1 MKLLFVKEK
10 KGLAANHN
18 GKFYFPDRNGCIKA
32 TGLYDCKITIDKDK
46 FAFVDGKPIKTQAAS
61 IEIICSLLNLDMS
74 SVGLENR
81 ETINVFNVNNV
92 DVLFVKNSIATHLMY
107 INDKEQIESITSFS
121 TNSKSSYNVR
131 QLYSPGENIKRIIS
145 NIDIKNYLVKNG
157 AETLSD
163 LMLLKAATTVKS
175 KQGKYHH
182 IIDMSLVD
190 SKFIVVHTEYWD
202 VNLTRIYAYDKK
214 QNSLIDVD
222 GEIFDAVA
230 DKKNCK
236 KISIKNIDEFCIK
249 NHIAMHY
256 MRDEQEDSE
265 LKPVFENKIRFMN
278 TNIVVKCLDA
288 NALFV
293 DIREEDKA
301 VITKSF
307 DELEAYKKKIGKCIS
322 KSMLQEFSKFSP
334 KNILGL

>member
-1 MKLLFVKEK
+1 M
-10 KGLAANHN
+10 
-18 GKFYFPDRNGCIKA
+18 
-32 TGLYDCKITIDKDK
+32 
-46 FAFVDGKPIKTQAAS
+46 
-61 IEIICSLLNLDMS
+61 
-74 SVGLENR
+74 
-81 ETINVFNVNNV
+81 NNV
-92 DVLFVKNSIATHLMY
+92 DVLFVKNSISTHLIY

-121 TNSKSSYNVR
+121 TNSKSSYNLR
-131 QLYSPGENIKRIIS
+131 QLYSPGENMKRIIS
-145 NIDIKNYLVKNG
+145 NMDIKNYLVKNG

-163 LMLLKAATTVKS
+163 LMLLKAATIVKS

-236 KISIKNIDEFCIK
+236 KISVKEIDEFCIK

-256 MRDEQEDSE
+256 MRDEQEDPE

-307 DELEAYKKKIGKCIS
+307 DKLEAYKKKIGKCIS

>member
-1 MKLLFVKEK
+1 MKLLFVKGK

-46 FAFVDGKPIKTQAAS
+46 FAFVDGKLIKTQAAS

-81 ETINVFNVNNV
+81 ETINVFNVDNV

-131 QLYSPGENIKRIIS
+131 QLYSPGENMKRIIS
-145 NIDIKNYLVKNG
+145 NMDIKNYLVKNG
-157 AETLSD
+157 AEALSD
-163 LMLLKAATTVKS
+163 LMLLKAETIVKS

-214 QNSLIDVD
+214 QNSLIDVLW
-222 GEIFDAVA
+222 FY
-230 DKKNCK
+230 
-236 KISIKNIDEFCIK
+236 
-249 NHIAMHY
+249 H
-256 MRDEQEDSE
+256 
-265 LKPVFENKIRFMN
+265 LP
-278 TNIVVKCLDA
+278 
-288 NALFV
+288 
-293 DIREEDKA
+293 
-301 VITKSF
+301 
-307 DELEAYKKKIGKCIS
+307 
-322 KSMLQEFSKFSP
+322 
-334 KNILGL
+334 

>member
-1 MKLLFVKEK
+1 MKLLFVKGK

-107 INDKEQIESITSFS
+107 INDKKQIESITSFS
-121 TNSKSSYNVR
+121 TNPKSSYNVR
-131 QLYSPGENIKRIIS
+131 QLYSPEENMKRIIS
-145 NIDIKNYLVKNG
+145 NMDIKNYLVKNG

-163 LMLLKAATTVKS
+163 LMLLKAATIVKS

-202 VNLTRIYAYDKK
+202 VNLTGIYVYDKK
-214 QNSLIDVD
+214 QNALIDVD
-222 GEIFDAVA
+222 EKIFDAVA

>member
-1 MKLLFVKEK
+1 
-10 KGLAANHN
+10 
-18 GKFYFPDRNGCIKA
+18 
-32 TGLYDCKITIDKDK
+32 
-46 FAFVDGKPIKTQAAS
+46 
-61 IEIICSLLNLDMS
+61 
-74 SVGLENR
+74 
-81 ETINVFNVNNV
+81 
-92 DVLFVKNSIATHLMY
+92 
-107 INDKEQIESITSFS
+107 
-121 TNSKSSYNVR
+121 
-131 QLYSPGENIKRIIS
+131 
-145 NIDIKNYLVKNG
+145 
-157 AETLSD
+157 
-163 LMLLKAATTVKS
+163 
-175 KQGKYHH
+175 
-182 IIDMSLVD
+182 MSLVD

-202 VNLTRIYAYDKK
+202 VNLTGIYVYDKK
-214 QNSLIDVD
+214 QNALIDVD
-222 GEIFDAVA
+222 EKIFDAVA

-236 KISIKNIDEFCIK
+236 KISVKEIDEFCIK

-256 MRDEQEDSE
+256 MRDEQEDPE

-307 DELEAYKKKIGKCIS
+307 DKLEAYKKKIGKCIS

>member
-1 MKLLFVKEK
+1 MKLLFVKGK
-10 KGLAANHN
+10 RGLAANHN
-18 GKFYFPDRNGCIKA
+18 GKFYFPDRNGCIKT

-46 FAFVDGKPIKTQAAS
+46 FAFVDGKLIKTQATS
-61 IEIICSLLNLDMS
+61 IETICSLLNLSMS
-74 SVGLENR
+74 SVSPENR

-121 TNSKSSYNVR
+121 TNSKSSYNMR
-131 QLYSPGENIKRIIS
+131 QLYSPENMKRTIS
-145 NIDIKNYLVKNG
+145 NLDIKNYLVKNS

-163 LMLLKAATTVKS
+163 LMLLKAATIVKS
-175 KQGKYHH
+175 KQGKYFHV
-182 IIDMSLVD
+182 IDMSLVD
-190 SKFIVVHTEYWD
+190 SKFIVVHAEYWD

-222 GEIFDAVA
+222 EEIFDAVA

-236 KISIKNIDEFCIK
+236 KISVKEIDEFCIK

-256 MRDEQEDSE
+256 MRDEQENPE

-293 DIREEDKA
+293 DIREEDRA

>member
-1 MKLLFVKEK
+1 
-10 KGLAANHN
+10 
-18 GKFYFPDRNGCIKA
+18 
-32 TGLYDCKITIDKDK
+32 
-46 FAFVDGKPIKTQAAS
+46 
-61 IEIICSLLNLDMS
+61 
-74 SVGLENR
+74 
-81 ETINVFNVNNV
+81 
-92 DVLFVKNSIATHLMY
+92 
-107 INDKEQIESITSFS
+107 
-121 TNSKSSYNVR
+121 
-131 QLYSPGENIKRIIS
+131 
-145 NIDIKNYLVKNG
+145 
-157 AETLSD
+157 
-163 LMLLKAATTVKS
+163 MLLKAETIVKS

-307 DELEAYKKKIGKCIS
+307 DELEAYKKKFGKCIS

>member
-1 MKLLFVKEK
+1 
-10 KGLAANHN
+10 
-18 GKFYFPDRNGCIKA
+18 
-32 TGLYDCKITIDKDK
+32 
-46 FAFVDGKPIKTQAAS
+46 
-61 IEIICSLLNLDMS
+61 
-74 SVGLENR
+74 
-81 ETINVFNVNNV
+81 
-92 DVLFVKNSIATHLMY
+92 
-107 INDKEQIESITSFS
+107 
-121 TNSKSSYNVR
+121 
-131 QLYSPGENIKRIIS
+131 
-145 NIDIKNYLVKNG
+145 
-157 AETLSD
+157 
-163 LMLLKAATTVKS
+163 
-175 KQGKYHH
+175 
-182 IIDMSLVD
+182 MSLVD

-202 VNLTRIYAYDKK
+202 VNLTGIYVYDKK
-214 QNSLIDVD
+214 QNALIDVD
-222 GEIFDAVA
+222 EKIFDAVA

-236 KISIKNIDEFCIK
+236 KISGKEIDEFCIK

-256 MRDEQEDSE
+256 MRDEQEDPE

-307 DELEAYKKKIGKCIS
+307 DKLEAYKKKIGKCIS

>member
-1 MKLLFVKEK
+1 MKLLFVKGK

-46 FAFVDGKPIKTQAAS
+46 FAFVDGKLIKTQAAS

-81 ETINVFNVNNV
+81 ETINVFNVDNV
-92 DVLFVKNSIATHLMY
+92 DVLF
-107 INDKEQIESITSFS
+107 
-121 TNSKSSYNVR
+121 
-131 QLYSPGENIKRIIS
+131 
-145 NIDIKNYLVKNG
+145 VKNG

-163 LMLLKAATTVKS
+163 LMLLKAATIVKS

>member
-1 MKLLFVKEK
+1 MAADYNTKINFHYSSKHMIHEKDVYPPLLELIKESNGEMLFVDPDDERFSKKE
-10 KGLAANHN
+10 LERMMEEILLIH
-18 GKFYFPDRNGCIKA
+18 DS
-32 TGLYDCKITIDKDK
+32 LS
-46 FAFVDGKPIKTQAAS
+46 FVVDI
-61 IEIICSLLNLDMS
+61 NLD
-74 SVGLENR
+74 ENADYKVCIY
-81 ETINVFNVNNV
+81 EDASKLIYN
-92 DVLFVKNSIATHLMY
+92 
-107 INDKEQIESITSFS
+107 NDKEQIESITSFS

-131 QLYSPGENIKRIIS
+131 QLYSPGENMKRIIS
-145 NIDIKNYLVKNG
+145 NMDIKNYLVKNG

-236 KISIKNIDEFCIK
+236 KISVKEIDEFCIK

-256 MRDEQEDSE
+256 MRDEQEDPE

-307 DELEAYKKKIGKCIS
+307 DKLEAYKKKIGKCIS

>member
-1 MKLLFVKEK
+1 M
-10 KGLAANHN
+10 A
-18 GKFYFPDRNGCIKA
+18 
-32 TGLYDCKITIDKDK
+32 KIS
-46 FAFVDGKPIKTQAAS
+46 Q
-61 IEIICSLLNLDMS
+61 N
-74 SVGLENR
+74 
-81 ETINVFNVNNV
+81 NVFNVNNV
-92 DVLFVKNSIATHLMY
+92 DVLFVKNSISTHLIY

-121 TNSKSSYNVR
+121 TNSKSSYNLR
-131 QLYSPGENIKRIIS
+131 QLYSPGENMKRIIS
-145 NIDIKNYLVKNG
+145 NMDIKNYLVKNG

-163 LMLLKAATTVKS
+163 LMLLKAATIVKS

-202 VNLTRIYAYDKK
+202 VNLTGIYVYDKK
-214 QNSLIDVD
+214 QNALIDVD
-222 GEIFDAVA
+222 EKIFDAVA

-236 KISIKNIDEFCIK
+236 KISVKEIDEFCIK

-256 MRDEQEDSE
+256 MRDEQEDPE

-307 DELEAYKKKIGKCIS
+307 DKLEAYKKKIGKCIS